1 MDGGVARQSSSQA
14 AGLTRQAS
22 SASHLLQTLSKQ
34 PSSASLSDLSTR
46 SSSNVHRK
54 DVKADI
60 PFGSVIHFTNHSVQP
75 MLMKPWK
82 VGDPQTS
89 TGTGFYLGDR
99 LIITNSHVIHNNTS
113 IRLERHGQPGNFA
126 GKLLCESEL
135 CDLALLTVEDE
146 TFWEGVPA
154 VELQAVVPSLDDT
167 VIAVGYPL
175 GAKSVTVTRG
185 VVSNV
190 MTKDLSLHDRNPPQL
205 CVQIDAA
212 INPGNSGGPVFNVDT
227 CKVVGV
233 AFAGNDKA
241 EGHGF
246 IIPVPVMR
254 LFMDTFK
261 RTGNANFGLL
271 PELGIGTD
279 DLVNPMMR
287 KSCFGKCTSFV
298 GESSH
303 NKRTRDEHTIA

>member
-1 MDGGVARQSSSQA
+1 MA
-14 AGLTRQAS
+14 
-22 SASHLLQTLSKQ
+22 
-34 PSSASLSDLSTR
+34 
-46 SSSNVHRK
+46 
-54 DVKADI
+54 
-60 PFGSVIHFTNHSVQP
+60 
-75 MLMKPWK
+75 MKPWK
-82 VGDPQTS
+82 VSDPQTS
-89 TGTGFYLGDR
+89 TGTGFYLGEK

-146 TFWEGVPA
+146 TFWDGVPA
-154 VELQAVVPSLDDT
+154 VTLQEDVPALDDT

-190 MTKDLSLHDRNPPQL
+190 MMKDLSLENRNPQQL

-212 INPGNSGGPVFNVDT
+212 INPGNSGGPVFNVNT
-227 CKVVGV
+227 SEVVGV
-233 AFAGNDKA
+233 AFAGNDNA

-254 LFMDTFK
+254 FFIENFK
-261 RTGNANFGLL
+261 RAGHPNFGLL

-287 KSCFGKCTSFV
+287 KSCFGTHRSALHAHR
-298 GESSH
+298 SAS
-303 NKRTRDEHTIA
+303 R